1 MKCPHCGKEL
11 AISKKDSSYGLCHT
25 CKKRYKL
32 PSQQQTYSNIPPK
45 HIREKS
51 ERTIRENYRNMLEIE
66 DEEDVSETRDKVS
79 KKDCSIYYFDAC
91 NPFYS
96 CVPTKVHCSFLNFY
110 TQLRNGQNL

>member
-32 PSQQQTYSNIPPK
+32 PSQPK

-66 DEEDVSETRDKVS
+66 DEEDVSETKDKV
-79 KKDCSIYYFDAC
+79 IL
-91 NPFYS
+91 
-96 CVPTKVHCSFLNFY
+96 TIMIILFLLIIAVAAYIF
-110 TQLRNGQNL
+110 LFFK

>member
-66 DEEDVSETRDKVS
+66 DEEDVSETKDKV
-79 KKDCSIYYFDAC
+79 IL
-91 NPFYS
+91 
-96 CVPTKVHCSFLNFY
+96 TIMIILFL
-110 TQLRNGQNL
+110 LIIK

>member
-11 AISKKDSSYGLCHT
+11 AIRKKDSSYGLCHT

-66 DEEDVSETRDKVS
+66 DEEDVSETKDKV
-79 KKDCSIYYFDAC
+79 IL
-91 NPFYS
+91 
-96 CVPTKVHCSFLNFY
+96 TIMIILFLLIIAVAAYIF
-110 TQLRNGQNL
+110 LFFK

>member
-25 CKKRYKL
+25 CKQRYKL

-66 DEEDVSETRDKVS
+66 DEEDVSETKDKV
-79 KKDCSIYYFDAC
+79 IL
-91 NPFYS
+91 
-96 CVPTKVHCSFLNFY
+96 TIMIILFLLIIAVAAYIF
-110 TQLRNGQNL
+110 LFFK

>member
-66 DEEDVSETRDKVS
+66 DEEDVSETKDKVILTIMIILFS
-79 KKDCSIYYFDAC
+79 SHYRRAAYI
-91 NPFYS
+91 
-96 CVPTKVHCSFLNFY
+96 FLFFK
-110 TQLRNGQNL
+110 